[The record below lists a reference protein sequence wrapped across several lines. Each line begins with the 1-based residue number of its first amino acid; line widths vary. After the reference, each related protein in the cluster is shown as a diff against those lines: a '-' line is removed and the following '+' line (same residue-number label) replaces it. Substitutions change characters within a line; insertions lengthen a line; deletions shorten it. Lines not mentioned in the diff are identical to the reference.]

1 VRLRYDAPVAAV
13 TFDDPNLVSCAGLV
27 PVMRLAR
34 DVGLHDA
41 VAGRVSLPTDKGANP
56 AGKVATIVAGMLAGA
71 DSIDDLDVA
80 RHGGMRSLFTGVYAP
95 STLGSFLRTFTH
107 GHVRQLQA
115 AARDTLVGLAA
126 RTPILAGADVLTF
139 VDIDSMLRRVYGKQK
154 QGIGFG
160 HAKVGGYNVWL
171 RGYNPLIATLSTP
184 LSAPVIAATRL
195 RSGNAGSA
203 RGAANMIAEAI
214 TTARACGASGEI
226 VVRADSAFYAKAVI
240 TGCRRRGVRF
250 SVTTRID
257 AKIRAACDSIGD
269 DEWIDIKYP
278 QAVWDEDAGRWISDA
293 QIAETIYTA
302 FVGTRH
308 AVTARLIVRRIRRDD
323 PTQAAGQEELLP
335 AYRYHAVFTDSPF
348 TLVQAEAQHRR
359 HATIEQINADLIAG
373 PLAHLPSGRFNA
385 NDAWLACAAIAHNLT
400 RAAGHLA
407 AGVWTTARPATI
419 RARIINVAA
428 RLAHRAR
435 TVHLHLPEH
444 WPWQAAFDNLHT
456 ATYTA
461 PG

>member
-1 VRLRYDAPVAAV
+1 MRLRYDAPVAAV

-27 PVMRLAR
+27 PVMRLAQ

-41 VAGRVSLPTDKGANP
+41 VADRVSLPTDKGANP

-184 LSAPVIAATRL
+184 LSTPVIAATRL

-226 VVRADSAFYAKAVI
+226 VVRADSAFYAKTVI

-335 AYRYHAVFTDSPF
+335 AYRYHALFTDSEF
-348 TLVQAEAQHRR
+348 TLVQAEVQHRR
-359 HATIEQINADLIAG
+359 HAVIEQINADLIAG

-407 AGVWTTARPATI
+407 AGIWTTARPATI

-435 TVHLHLPEH
+435 TVHLHLPTH

-461 PG
+461 SG